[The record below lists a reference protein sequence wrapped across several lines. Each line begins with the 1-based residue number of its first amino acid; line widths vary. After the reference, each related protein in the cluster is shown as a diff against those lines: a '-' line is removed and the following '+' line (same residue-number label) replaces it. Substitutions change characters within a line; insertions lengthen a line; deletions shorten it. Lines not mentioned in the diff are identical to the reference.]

1 MLRCPCLLPGNPV
14 ITGPK
19 VKTAMKKFAI
29 GLFSACVLAAS
40 AAQMAHAQALW
51 KPSQNIEII
60 APAAAGGAN
69 DQTARLVQRLLQ
81 DAQVTPYPM
90 SVVNK
95 PGGGHSIGLAY
106 LNRRPGDAHN
116 LMVETSTMLVNELTG
131 KLNVRHSDITPIAV
145 LYKDY
150 ITISVRA
157 DSPLKTGRDFMA
169 RLKSDPATLSVA
181 LSSALANS
189 NHLAAALVAK
199 QIGADVRRMK
209 IVVFN
214 SGAETMTALL
224 GGHVDV
230 VAGPAALAARHMPEG
245 KIRVLGVTAPQR
257 LGAVMAPV
265 PTFNE
270 QGATAVMANW
280 RSVIGPR
287 GMTAPQVAF
296 WDQALAKIV
305 QAEDYKKEVERNLA
319 DAEYLGAAAARKYW
333 DVQYAELKVLLSELG
348 LTR

>member
-1 MLRCPCLLPGNPV
+1 MRIKKRAALGLCVCVAFLGGAAVVRAQPG
-14 ITGPK
+14 
-19 VKTAMKKFAI
+19 
-29 GLFSACVLAAS
+29 
-40 AAQMAHAQALW
+40 W
-51 KPSQNIEII
+51 KPTQNVEII

-69 DQTARLVQRLLQ
+69 DQTARLVHRLLQ
-81 DAQVTPYPM
+81 DAQLVPQSM
-90 SVVNK
+90 SVINK

-131 KLNVRHSDITPIAV
+131 KLNVRHTDITPIAV

-157 DSPLKTGRDFMA
+157 DSPLKTGRDFIA
-169 RLKSDPATLSVA
+169 RLKSDPGTLSIA

-189 NHLAAALVAK
+189 NHLAAALIARSA
-199 QIGADVRRMK
+199 GADVRKMK

-214 SGAETMTALL
+214 SGAETMTALM
-224 GGHVDV
+224 GGHVDA
-230 VAGPAALAARHMPEG
+230 VAGPAVLAARHAPEG

-257 LGAVMAPV
+257 LGAVLAQV

-270 QGATAVMANW
+270 QGAPAVMANW
-280 RSVIGPR
+280 RSVIGPK
-287 GMTAPQVAF
+287 GMTAAQITY

-305 QAEDYKKEVERNLA
+305 QADDYKKEVERNLA
-319 DAEYLGAAAARKYW
+319 DSEYLGATAARKYW
-333 DVQYAELKVLLSELG
+333 DAQYAELKGLLNELG
-348 LTR
+348 LSK